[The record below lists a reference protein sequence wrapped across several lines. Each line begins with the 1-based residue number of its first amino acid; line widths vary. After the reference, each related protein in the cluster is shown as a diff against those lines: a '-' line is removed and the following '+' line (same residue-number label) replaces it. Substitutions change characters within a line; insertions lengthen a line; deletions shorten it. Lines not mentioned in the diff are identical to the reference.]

1 MCIRDSSNTD
11 AVQNGQAPQFILNET
26 FISCFTTM
34 GGAGITIGLVIALL
48 FASKRDDY
56 KEMCIR
62 DRCKITDLTKRS
74 FANKVVEYYVLKPV
88 YNEHSIVYI
97 PIDNEELVSKIKRI
111 LSVEDIHELIRT
123 LPNEDYCW
131 IENDNQRKEKYREII
146 KSGNRKELMKMIRT
160 LYLYQQELKKDGK
173 KIHAADDKF
182 FKDAEKVLYDEF
194 AYVLDI
200 CLLYTSRCV

>member
-1 MCIRDSSNTD
+1 M
-11 AVQNGQAPQFILNET
+11 
-26 FISCFTTM
+26 
-34 GGAGITIGLVIALL
+34 
-48 FASKRDDY
+48 Y
-56 KEMCIR
+56 
-62 DRCKITDLTKRS
+62 
-74 FANKVVEYYVLKPV
+74 
-88 YNEHSIVYI
+88 H
-97 PIDNEELVSKIKRI
+97 
-111 LSVEDIHELIRT
+111 LSLIHIFHELIRT

-200 CLLYTSRCV
+200 EQEDVVSFICDQFEVNEV